1 MPTAAARAIFDAACE
16 AVWGADPEQISLLYV
31 LIYTAAAGNEKTP
44 GSFLKLLTTKDGA
57 QERRFTGGSQV
68 ISQRV
73 ADHLGSR
80 VVLKAPV
87 RRIVQDA
94 RGVRV
99 LADGVTVEAARVIVA
114 VPPALA
120 RGIRYAPSLPADKL
134 GILRAFVPGNLA
146 KCEAVYETPFW
157 RQAGLSGQ
165 GVSDVAP
172 TNTIF
177 DNSPPDGSPG
187 VLFGFTGGR
196 SKLAWARL
204 PAAER
209 RAKVLDTFAAFVG
222 DAARSPLEYIE
233 QDWSKEKWNK
243 GCPGRPHRAG
253 SADEARGRTAP
264 PDRSPALGG
273 DGDLAVLARV
283 HGRCGALG

>member
-1 MPTAAARAIFDAACE
+1 MRRAQ

-73 ADHLGSR
+73 ADRLGSR
-80 VVLKAPV
+80 VILKAPV
-87 RRIVQDA
+87 RRIAQDA
-94 RGVRV
+94 HGVRV
-99 LADGVTVEAARVIVA
+99 LADGVTVEAARVVVA

-120 RGIRYAPSLPADKL
+120 RDIRYAPSLPADKL

-165 GVSDVAP
+165 GVSDGGA

-187 VLFGFTGGR
+187 ILFGFVGGR
-196 SKLAWARL
+196 NKAPWAKL
-204 PAAER
+204 PAR
-209 RAKVLDTFAAFVG
+209 RAPGTGPRHLRGVRRRRARGPRSTTSSRTG
-222 DAARSPLEYIE
+222 PRRSGTRAARS
-233 QDWSKEKWNK
+233 
-243 GCPGRPHRAG
+243 G
-253 SADEARGRTAP
+253 TP
-264 PDRSPALGG
+264 PPER
-273 DGDLAVLARV
+273 
-283 HGRCGALG
+283 